1 MYSREIEAD
10 RQQKIYILIELHT
23 EEEFTL
29 IKKNCTPT
37 EKNHFNLKDRP
48 VKCSF

>member
-10 RQQKIYILIELHT
+10 GRQEKYILIELNT

-29 IKKNCTPT
+29 IKKNCTPSRK
-37 EKNHFNLKDRP
+37 ESIRSNDGP
-48 VKCSF
+48 AKCYF